1 MPKQGNTPE
10 PVKAQIINRF
20 LEMSGE
26 ITTGELA
33 KELNISVTSVSL
45 VLTDYFQLKLRNR

>member
-10 PVKAQIINRF
+10 PVKAKIINRF

-26 ITTGELA
+26 ITTD
-33 KELNISVTSVSL
+33 N
-45 VLTDYFQLKLRNR
+45 